1 MKSTMTLPTSPIYT
15 TPLPLR
21 ERSER
26 FGGDGRAQG
35 AARARPRGGS
45 PLLLPGGG
53 GGAPAS
59 WSPPGVPGD
68 RTETR
73 DQQAFRGL
81 LRNVLDAERCLE
93 AVPHP
98 FVRSAGRK
106 DGDSPQRVPDP
117 KPSRLLRGA
126 ARQRKE
132 FHRQDRKPAAR
143 CSAAC
148 AGQDHASAT
157 PQPTMT
163 CLVHWS
169 DSVQGAAQHE
179 EIVRASHISPGDPS
193 RQAMRLR
200 RERRGGTSVWDPSPL
215 RGPTTRGPQA
225 RAAQAPSK
233 TDVIRTD

>member
-45 PLLLPGGG
+45 ALLLPGGG
-53 GGAPAS
+53 GEVPAS

-73 DQQAFRGL
+73 GQQAFRGL
-81 LRNVLDAERCLE
+81 LRNVLNAERCLE
-93 AVPHP
+93 AAPHP
-98 FVRSAGRK
+98 FVQSAGRK
-106 DGDSPQRVPDP
+106 QHGDSARCVLDP

-126 ARQRKE
+126 ARRRKE
-132 FHRQDRKPAAR
+132 SHRQDRKPAAR
-143 CSAAC
+143 RGAAC

-163 CLVHWS
+163 CLVHILILDRGLHRTTKS
-169 DSVQGAAQHE
+169 SRRITFLRTTPSGERCAHQH
-179 EIVRASHISPGDPS
+179 
-193 RQAMRLR
+193 R
-200 RERRGGTSVWDPSPL
+200 RTAG
-215 RGPTTRGPQA
+215 
-225 RAAQAPSK
+225 
-233 TDVIRTD
+233 

>member
-1 MKSTMTLPTSPIYT
+1 MKPTMTFLTSPICT
-15 TPLPLR
+15 MPLPLR

-45 PLLLPGGG
+45 SLLLPGGG

-73 DQQAFRGL
+73 GQQAFRGL
-81 LRNVLDAERCLE
+81 LRNVLDAERGLE
-93 AVPHP
+93 AVHHP

-132 FHRQDRKPAAR
+132 SHRQDRKPAAR
-143 CSAAC
+143 HGAAC

-179 EIVRASHISPGDPS
+179 EIVMAGHFSPDDPS
-193 RQAMRLR
+193 RQAVRPR
-200 RERRGGTSVWDPSPL
+200 PKRRGGMCVWDWSPF
-215 RGPTTRGPQA
+215 RRATTQDPQA
-225 RAAQAPSK
+225 RVAQGS
-233 TDVIRTD
+233 DNLIRTE

>member
-1 MKSTMTLPTSPIYT
+1 MKSTMTLPISPIYT

-45 PLLLPGGG
+45 SLLLPGGG

-73 DQQAFRGL
+73 GQQAFRGL
-81 LRNVLDAERCLE
+81 LRNVLDAERGLE
-93 AVPHP
+93 AVHHP

-117 KPSRLLRGA
+117 EPSRRRRGA

-132 FHRQDRKPAAR
+132 SQRDDRKPETGCR
-143 CSAAC
+143 AAC
-148 AGQDHASAT
+148 AGQDRASAMR
-157 PQPTMT
+157 QPTKT
-163 CLVHWS
+163 CLVYWS

-179 EIVRASHISPGDPS
+179 EIVMAGHFSPGDPS
-193 RQAMRLR
+193 RQAMRLQ
-200 RERRGGTSVWDPSPL
+200 RGGRSVWDPSLL

-225 RAAQAPSK
+225 RAAQAPSS
-233 TDVIRTD
+233 TDVIRTE